1 MHPLTHKILKILKKI
16 SAIYI
21 NFGLNRLN
29 LSRQQCSVCFKSP
42 DELNV
47 SMMRFIKHQS
57 ITKIIRCDHTP
68 LSVSTCS
75 GSGQKIITSLAI
87 FPHYLLHSLT
97 VNFLV
102 DQLSL
107 SLIFLCHLTFFI
119 NQLTLSINFLLQS
132 TCFVNQLSSSM
143 YFL

>member
-57 ITKIIRCDHTP
+57 ITKIIRCDHIP

-75 GSGQKIITSLAI
+75 GSGQKIITSLAM
-87 FPHYLLHSLT
+87 FPHYLLHSSPI
-97 VNFLV
+97 NFLC
-102 DQLSL
+102 QST
-107 SLIFLCHLTFFI
+107 FFYQLTFFI
-119 NQLTLSINFLLQS
+119 NQLSLSIDFIHQS
-132 TCFVNQLSSSM
+132 T
-143 YFL
+143 FLIN